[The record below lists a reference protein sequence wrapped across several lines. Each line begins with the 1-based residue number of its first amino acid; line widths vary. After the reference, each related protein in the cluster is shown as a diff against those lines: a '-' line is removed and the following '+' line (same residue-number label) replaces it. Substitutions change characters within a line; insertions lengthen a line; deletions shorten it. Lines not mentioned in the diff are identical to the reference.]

1 MEGINI
7 NNLFGKKFNND
18 SNIDIRKNFSV
29 SNITTSNIIKNLLN
43 DDDIIEKIKLNKI
56 TEKKKLNDKYQEIYN
71 QCLVKINSAID
82 HDITDIYFNVGDACF
97 GIKGYD
103 SMECLNH
110 IQKKLRDK
118 NFETLIYS
126 KNDIFI
132 SWKNLK
138 NKIIEKK

>member
-56 TEKKKLNDKYQEIYN
+56 TEKKK
-71 QCLVKINSAID
+71 
-82 HDITDIYFNVGDACF
+82 
-97 GIKGYD
+97 IK
-103 SMECLNH
+103 
-110 IQKKLRDK
+110 
-118 NFETLIYS
+118 
-126 KNDIFI
+126 
-132 SWKNLK
+132 
-138 NKIIEKK
+138 